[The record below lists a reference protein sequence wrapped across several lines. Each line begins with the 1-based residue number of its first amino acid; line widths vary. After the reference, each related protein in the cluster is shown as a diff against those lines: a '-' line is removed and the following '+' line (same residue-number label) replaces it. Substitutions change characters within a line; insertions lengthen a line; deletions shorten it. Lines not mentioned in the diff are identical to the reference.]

1 MSDSRQVVAL
11 NIGSQRVTMGV
22 FTKTVKNGLTLNR
35 YAHKIVDLD
44 PAEESARL
52 GLVSNAIAELIS
64 ELKVKGSTV
73 NYSIFGQSV
82 FIRFVKLPPIENAD
96 VDQLIGFEAQQHVP
110 FPLNEVVWDY
120 HLLPASGGEQ
130 EAILVAIKSDL
141 LNSIN
146 EGVISHGVLAGNV
159 DCVLTSLYNAYRDS
173 YPTETDPVVIIDIGA
188 KSTDLI
194 YSENGRFFTRSV
206 SAGGIFVTSTI
217 ARDFGTSFL
226 EAEQA
231 KISKGMVSMTNGQT
245 EGMDPNIAALATS
258 IRNAMTR
265 LSSEVQRITNHYR
278 AQMHG
283 SAPVKAYLCGGGA
296 LLPYTKEFLEE
307 RLGIPVQFFNPMHN
321 VGVGSHVD
329 MEAVGREAFMLGG
342 VVGTALGAVGR
353 ATLKIDLVP
362 ASVATMRAAKK
373 KYPKVLAASIIAVV
387 GAAVYASSSFIALN
401 YAEQAQMK
409 IEQKS
414 GAADAMATSIDGDKR
429 KIAKLDDQLNDYAKL
444 VLERYGYSDVLT
456 RFIGKAKSNAYW
468 VVDFDPIMNFNPD
481 EQSGITGTSVIKD
494 SFLSE
499 KNSSLAEPPAE
510 AAEQTPKR
518 GRAKAQEK
526 QSGLFVNAIRL
537 KGFVRLDSGGYD
549 AVQEM
554 QKRLAAMAEDSP
566 LFTFSRQDGTPLEAR
581 QYLVLGE
588 TKQAL
593 VTNKN
598 AAPAFAQ
605 SFTIVLP
612 LKTPLPVEK
621 GVTNKSGQDNR

>member
-1 MSDSRQVVAL
+1 M
-11 NIGSQRVTMGV
+11 
-22 FTKTVKNGLTLNR
+22 
-35 YAHKIVDLD
+35 
-44 PAEESARL
+44 
-52 GLVSNAIAELIS
+52 
-64 ELKVKGSTV
+64 
-73 NYSIFGQSV
+73 FGQSV

-296 LLPYTKEFLEE
+296 
-307 RLGIPVQFFNPMHN
+307 
-321 VGVGSHVD
+321 
-329 MEAVGREAFMLGG
+329 
-342 VVGTALGAVGR
+342 
-353 ATLKIDLVP
+353 
-362 ASVATMRAAKK
+362 
-373 KYPKVLAASIIAVV
+373 
-387 GAAVYASSSFIALN
+387 
-401 YAEQAQMK
+401 
-409 IEQKS
+409 
-414 GAADAMATSIDGDKR
+414 
-429 KIAKLDDQLNDYAKL
+429 
-444 VLERYGYSDVLT
+444 
-456 RFIGKAKSNAYW
+456 
-468 VVDFDPIMNFNPD
+468 
-481 EQSGITGTSVIKD
+481 
-494 SFLSE
+494 
-499 KNSSLAEPPAE
+499 
-510 AAEQTPKR
+510 
-518 GRAKAQEK
+518 
-526 QSGLFVNAIRL
+526 
-537 KGFVRLDSGGYD
+537 
-549 AVQEM
+549 
-554 QKRLAAMAEDSP
+554 
-566 LFTFSRQDGTPLEAR
+566 
-581 QYLVLGE
+581 
-588 TKQAL
+588 
-593 VTNKN
+593 
-598 AAPAFAQ
+598 
-605 SFTIVLP
+605 
-612 LKTPLPVEK
+612 
-621 GVTNKSGQDNR
+621 